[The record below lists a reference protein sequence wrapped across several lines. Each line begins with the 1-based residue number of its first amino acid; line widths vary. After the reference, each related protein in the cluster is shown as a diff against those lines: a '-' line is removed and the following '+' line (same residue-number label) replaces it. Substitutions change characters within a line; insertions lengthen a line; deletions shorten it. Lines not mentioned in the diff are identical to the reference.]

1 LLLERFYYRLGQEEK
16 DILNTIVSIKRR
28 NDPSYAYI

>member
-1 LLLERFYYRLGQEEK
+1 LLERFYYRLAQEEK
-16 DILNTIVSIKRR
+16 DILNTIVGIKRR